1 MKLSIRS
8 ISHNIV
14 LAYDLFTNRRCGKIE
29 PLSVKSYINKNN
41 TITNKSVYNDP
52 IYIYTGVFYHNYIYN
67 IFCKRNKE
75 INLKKSYTSVF
86 KRGVRIRFYGED
98 L

>member
-14 LAYDLFTNRRCGKIE
+14 LAYDLFTNRKHDKIE
-29 PLSVKSYINKNN
+29 PLSVKSYGNKKVTIINESK
-41 TITNKSVYNDP
+41 YYDP
-52 IYIYTGVFYHNYIYN
+52 IYYNTRLIYRYLINDILRKH
-67 IFCKRNKE
+67 KE
-75 INLKKSYTSVF
+75 INLKKSYTSIF